1 MKKTTS
7 QDVIKIV
14 WKACDTFRG
23 TMDSSKYKDYILTML
38 FVKYVSDFYKEKLEE
53 LKAKFGDNEDRIQ
66 KSLKREKFQLD
77 STCTFDVIY
86 ENRNAEDIG
95 EIINKIL
102 MRIEDDNKEKLEG
115 IFRNIDFNSE
125 AELGRTKE
133 RNATLK
139 HLIEDFADASLDL
152 RPSVLDGSDVI
163 GDAYEFLIANFAS
176 DAGKKGGE
184 FYTPGE
190 VSTLLA
196 KLVGAKDGDRIY
208 DPTCGSGSLLIKAAK
223 EVGTQNFRL
232 YGQER
237 NGQTQALANMNMFL
251 HEINDAVIEWGDT
264 LRNPLHLENER
275 LMKFDKIVSNPPFS
289 LDKWGA
295 EDLANDTYGRF
306 QMGLPPKSK
315 GDFAFIS
322 HMLAS
327 LNENGTAGIIL
338 PHGILFRGGSEGK
351 IRKSIVENNWLDAI
365 IGLPE
370 NLFFG
375 ADITTCIII
384 LKKNR
389 VNRDIVFIDA
399 SNEYLK
405 DVNQYKLTNKNIDKI
420 VDTYVQRKE
429 IEKYSHLATI
439 DEIRENNY
447 NLNISRYIDKFIDEE
462 EIDVISVKEGIIKI
476 DMEIDK
482 INEEIKKLENN
493 ILNVRKKRK
502 WPLVRL
508 SEIFERITDKN
519 TTECTNVLT
528 ISAQYGLIN
537 QEEFFNKSVSSKD
550 LSNYYLLKKGDFAYN
565 KSYSKGYPL
574 GAIKRLNNYT
584 EGVVSPLYIC
594 FRAKK
599 EINSDFYEQYFE
611 SGALNR
617 AIFKIAQEGA
627 RNHGLLNISITEFF
641 SDIKIAYPS
650 LSEQNEIANI
660 LINYDKE
667 IRLVKSKLD
676 NLLLHKKGL
685 MQLLLAL

>member
-1 MKKTTS
+1 MMNKTTS

-53 LKAKFGDNEDRIQ
+53 LKSKFGDNEDRIQ

-77 STCTFDVIY
+77 PTCTFDVIY

-133 RNATLK
+133 RNAALK

-152 RPSVLDGSDVI
+152 RPSMLDGSDVI

-184 FYTPGE
+184 FYTPSE

-237 NGQTQALANMNMFL
+237 NGQTQALAKMNMFL

-295 EDLANDTYGRF
+295 EELKDDTYGRF
-306 QMGLPPKSK
+306 EMGLPPKSK
-315 GDFAFIS
+315 GDYAFIS
-322 HMLAS
+322 HILAS
-327 LNENGTAGIIL
+327 LNESGTAGIIL
-338 PHGILFRGGSEGK
+338 PLGVLFRMAGEGK
-351 IRKSIVENNWLDAI
+351 IRKQIIDNNWLDAV

-375 ADITTCIII
+375 AGVAACILIF
-384 LKKNR
+384 KKNR
-389 VNRDIVFIDA
+389 VDNKIVFIDS
-399 SNEYLK
+399 SNYFEK
-405 DVNQYKLTNKNIDKI
+405 GKNQNILRSEDIEKI
-420 VDTYVQRKE
+420 VRAYEDKTE
-429 IEKYSHLATI
+429 IKKYCHIATI
-439 DEIRENNY
+439 DEIKENDY
-447 NLNISRYIDKFIDEE
+447 NLNIPRYIDTFE
-462 EIDVISVKEGIIKI
+462 EIEKI
-476 DMEIDK
+476 DLKLINKRIKDLEYELIQAKNELNK
-482 INEEIKKLENN
+482 I
-493 ILNVRKKRK
+493 
-502 WPLVRL
+502 L
-508 SEIFERITDKN
+508 SE
-519 TTECTNVLT
+519 
-528 ISAQYGLIN
+528 
-537 QEEFFNKSVSSKD
+537 
-550 LSNYYLLKKGDFAYN
+550 
-565 KSYSKGYPL
+565 
-574 GAIKRLNNYT
+574 
-584 EGVVSPLYIC
+584 
-594 FRAKK
+594 
-599 EINSDFYEQYFE
+599 
-611 SGALNR
+611 
-617 AIFKIAQEGA
+617 
-627 RNHGLLNISITEFF
+627 
-641 SDIKIAYPS
+641 
-650 LSEQNEIANI
+650 
-660 LINYDKE
+660 
-667 IRLVKSKLD
+667 LD
-676 NLLLHKKGL
+676 
-685 MQLLLAL
+685 M

>member
-1 MKKTTS
+1 MMNKTTS

-77 STCTFDVIY
+77 PTCTFDVIY

-133 RNATLK
+133 RNAALK

-152 RPSVLDGSDVI
+152 RPSMLDGSDVI

-184 FYTPGE
+184 FYTPSE
-190 VSTLLA
+190 VSMLLA

-237 NGQTQALANMNMFL
+237 NGQTQALAKMNMFL

-295 EDLANDTYGRF
+295 EDLKDDIYGRF
-306 QMGLPPKSK
+306 NMGLPPKSK
-315 GDFAFIS
+315 GDYAFIS
-322 HMLAS
+322 HILAS
-327 LNENGTAGIIL
+327 LNENGAAGIIL
-338 PHGILFRGGSEGK
+338 PHGVLFRAASEGK
-351 IRKSIVENNWLDAI
+351 IRKQIIENNWLDAV

-375 ADITTCIII
+375 TGIPACILIF
-384 LKKNR
+384 KKNK
-389 VNRDIVFIDA
+389 VDNNVVFIDA
-399 SNEYLK
+399 SKDYEKGKNQNILRNEDIENILEA
-405 DVNQYKLTNKNIDKI
+405 YKN
-420 VDTYVQRKE
+420 RKE
-429 IEKYSHLATI
+429 IEKYCHIASFE
-439 DEIRENNY
+439 EIEENDF
-447 NLNISRYIDKFIDEE
+447 NLNIPRYIDTFEE
-462 EIDVISVKEGIIKI
+462 EEKI
-476 DMEIDK
+476 DMKLLSENMEEIQRK
-482 INEEIKKLENN
+482 INLIK
-493 ILNVRKKRK
+493 
-502 WPLVRL
+502 
-508 SEIFERITDKN
+508 
-519 TTECTNVLT
+519 TTM
-528 ISAQYGLIN
+528 
-537 QEEFFNKSVSSKD
+537 
-550 LSNYYLLKKGDFAYN
+550 SNYLKE
-565 KSYSKGYPL
+565 L
-574 GAIKRLNNYT
+574 G
-584 EGVVSPLYIC
+584 
-594 FRAKK
+594 
-599 EINSDFYEQYFE
+599 
-611 SGALNR
+611 
-617 AIFKIAQEGA
+617 
-627 RNHGLLNISITEFF
+627 
-641 SDIKIAYPS
+641 
-650 LSEQNEIANI
+650 
-660 LINYDKE
+660 
-667 IRLVKSKLD
+667 
-676 NLLLHKKGL
+676 
-685 MQLLLAL
+685 M

>member
-1 MKKTTS
+1 MMKKTTS

-38 FVKYVSDFYKEKLEE
+38 FVKYVSDFYKEKLKE

-133 RNATLK
+133 RNAALK
-139 HLIEDFADASLDL
+139 HLIEDFADDSLDL
-152 RPSVLDGSDVI
+152 RPSMLDGSDVI

-184 FYTPGE
+184 FYTPSE

-237 NGQTQALANMNMFL
+237 NGQTQALAKMNMFL

-295 EDLANDTYGRF
+295 EELKDDTYGRF
-306 QMGLPPKSK
+306 NMGLPPKSK
-315 GDFAFIS
+315 GDYAFIS
-322 HMLAS
+322 HILAS
-327 LNENGTAGIIL
+327 LNESGTAGIIL
-338 PHGILFRGGSEGK
+338 PLGVLFRMAGEGK
-351 IRKSIVENNWLDAI
+351 IRKQIIDNNWLDAV

-375 ADITTCIII
+375 AGVAACILIF
-384 LKKNR
+384 KKNR
-389 VNRDIVFIDA
+389 VDNKIVFIDA
-399 SNEYLK
+399 SNYFEK
-405 DVNQYKLTNKNIDKI
+405 GKNQNILRSEDIEKI
-420 VDTYVQRKE
+420 VRAYKDKTE
-429 IEKYSHLATI
+429 IKKYCHIATI
-439 DEIRENNY
+439 DEIKENDY
-447 NLNISRYIDKFIDEE
+447 NLNIPRYIDTFE
-462 EIDVISVKEGIIKI
+462 EIEKI
-476 DMEIDK
+476 DLK
-482 INEEIKKLENN
+482 LINKRIKDLEYELIQAKNE
-493 ILNVRKKRK
+493 LNKT
-502 WPLVRL
+502 L
-508 SEIFERITDKN
+508 SE
-519 TTECTNVLT
+519 L
-528 ISAQYGLIN
+528 
-537 QEEFFNKSVSSKD
+537 
-550 LSNYYLLKKGDFAYN
+550 
-565 KSYSKGYPL
+565 
-574 GAIKRLNNYT
+574 
-584 EGVVSPLYIC
+584 
-594 FRAKK
+594 
-599 EINSDFYEQYFE
+599 
-611 SGALNR
+611 
-617 AIFKIAQEGA
+617 
-627 RNHGLLNISITEFF
+627 
-641 SDIKIAYPS
+641 DI
-650 LSEQNEIANI
+650 
-660 LINYDKE
+660 
-667 IRLVKSKLD
+667 
-676 NLLLHKKGL
+676 
-685 MQLLLAL
+685 

>member
-1 MKKTTS
+1 MMNKTTS

-77 STCTFDVIY
+77 PTCTFDVIY

-133 RNATLK
+133 RNAALK

-152 RPSVLDGSDVI
+152 RPSMLDGSDVI

-184 FYTPGE
+184 FYTPSE

-237 NGQTQALANMNMFL
+237 NGQTQALAKMNMFL

-295 EDLANDTYGRF
+295 EDLKDDTYGRF
-306 QMGLPPKSK
+306 EMGLPPKSK
-315 GDFAFIS
+315 GDYAFIS
-322 HMLAS
+322 HIIAS

-338 PHGILFRGGSEGK
+338 PHGVLFRAASEGK
-351 IRKSIVENNWLDAI
+351 IRKQIIENNWLDAV

-375 ADITTCIII
+375 TGIPACILIF
-384 LKKNR
+384 KKNK
-389 VNRDIVFIDA
+389 VDNNVVFIDA
-399 SNEYLK
+399 SNEFDK
-405 DVNQYKLTNKNIDKI
+405 GKNQNVLRDEDIDKI
-420 VDTYVQRKE
+420 LETYKNRKE
-429 IEKYSHLATI
+429 VDKYCHIASF
-439 DEIRENNY
+439 DEVQENDF
-447 NLNISRYIDKFIDEE
+447 NLNIPRYIDTFEKEE
-462 EIDVISVKEGIIKI
+462 AVNMHKV
-476 DMEIDK
+476 
-482 INEEIKKLENN
+482 
-493 ILNVRKKRK
+493 
-502 WPLVRL
+502 
-508 SEIFERITDKN
+508 T
-519 TTECTNVLT
+519 
-528 ISAQYGLIN
+528 QLIN
-537 QEEFFNKSVSSKD
+537 DIE
-550 LSNYYLLKKGDFAYN
+550 
-565 KSYSKGYPL
+565 
-574 GAIKRLNNYT
+574 
-584 EGVVSPLYIC
+584 
-594 FRAKK
+594 
-599 EINSDFYEQYFE
+599 
-611 SGALNR
+611 
-617 AIFKIAQEGA
+617 
-627 RNHGLLNISITEFF
+627 
-641 SDIKIAYPS
+641 SDIKIVKEKMS
-650 LSEQNEIANI
+650 LY
-660 LINYDKE
+660 LKE
-667 IRLVKSKLD
+667 L
-676 NLLLHKKGL
+676 NL
-685 MQLLLAL
+685 

>member
-1 MKKTTS
+1 MMNKTTS

-38 FVKYVSDFYKEKLEE
+38 FVKYVSDFYKEKLKE

-133 RNATLK
+133 RNAALK
-139 HLIEDFADASLDL
+139 HLIEDFADDSLDL
-152 RPSVLDGSDVI
+152 RPSMLDGSDVI

-184 FYTPGE
+184 FYTPSE

-237 NGQTQALANMNMFL
+237 NGQTQALAKMNMFL

-295 EDLANDTYGRF
+295 EELKDDTYGRF
-306 QMGLPPKSK
+306 NMGLPPKSK
-315 GDFAFIS
+315 GDYAFIS
-322 HMLAS
+322 HILAS
-327 LNENGTAGIIL
+327 LNESGTAGIIL
-338 PHGILFRGGSEGK
+338 PLGVLFRMAGEGK
-351 IRKSIVENNWLDAI
+351 IRKQIIDNNWLDAV

-375 ADITTCIII
+375 AGVAACILIF
-384 LKKNR
+384 KKNR
-389 VNRDIVFIDA
+389 VDNKIVFIDA
-399 SNEYLK
+399 SNYFEK
-405 DVNQYKLTNKNIDKI
+405 GKNQNILRSEDIEKI
-420 VDTYVQRKE
+420 VRAYKDKTE
-429 IEKYSHLATI
+429 IKKYCHIATI
-439 DEIRENNY
+439 DEIKENDY
-447 NLNISRYIDKFIDEE
+447 NLNIPRYIDTFE
-462 EIDVISVKEGIIKI
+462 EIEKI
-476 DMEIDK
+476 DLK
-482 INEEIKKLENN
+482 LINKRIKDLEYELIQAKNE
-493 ILNVRKKRK
+493 LNKT
-502 WPLVRL
+502 L
-508 SEIFERITDKN
+508 SE
-519 TTECTNVLT
+519 L
-528 ISAQYGLIN
+528 
-537 QEEFFNKSVSSKD
+537 
-550 LSNYYLLKKGDFAYN
+550 
-565 KSYSKGYPL
+565 
-574 GAIKRLNNYT
+574 
-584 EGVVSPLYIC
+584 
-594 FRAKK
+594 
-599 EINSDFYEQYFE
+599 
-611 SGALNR
+611 
-617 AIFKIAQEGA
+617 
-627 RNHGLLNISITEFF
+627 
-641 SDIKIAYPS
+641 DI
-650 LSEQNEIANI
+650 
-660 LINYDKE
+660 
-667 IRLVKSKLD
+667 
-676 NLLLHKKGL
+676 
-685 MQLLLAL
+685 

>member
-1 MKKTTS
+1 MMNKTTS

-77 STCTFDVIY
+77 PTCTFDVIY
-86 ENRNAEDIG
+86 ENRTAENIG

-102 MRIEDDNKEKLEG
+102 MKIEDDNKEKLEG

-133 RNATLK
+133 RNAALK
-139 HLIEDFADASLDL
+139 HLIEDFADESLDL
-152 RPSVLDGSDVI
+152 RPSMVDSHDVI

-196 KLVGAKDGDRIY
+196 KLVAPKDGDRIY

-237 NGQTQALANMNMFL
+237 NGQTQALAKMNMFL

-295 EDLANDTYGRF
+295 EDLKDDTYGRF
-306 QMGLPPKSK
+306 NMGLPPKSK
-315 GDFAFIS
+315 GDYAFIS
-322 HMLAS
+322 HILAS

-338 PHGILFRGGSEGK
+338 PHGALFRAASEGK
-351 IRKSIVENNWLDAI
+351 IRKQIIENNWLDAI

-375 ADITTCIII
+375 TPIPTCMLIF
-384 LKKNR
+384 KKNKCNNN
-389 VNRDIVFIDA
+389 VLFIDA
-399 SNEYLK
+399 SKDFIK
-405 DVNQYKLTNKNIDKI
+405 DVNQYKLTNENINKI
-420 VDTYVQRKE
+420 VKTYSERKE
-429 IEKYSHLATI
+429 VKKYAHIATF
-439 DEIRENNY
+439 DELKENDY
-447 NLNISRYIDKFIDEE
+447 NLNISRYIDMFEE
-462 EIDVISVKEGIIKI
+462 EEVIDIEKTKNEITQLEDEVKKVKE
-476 DMEIDK
+476 EIVAYLQ
-482 INEEIKKLENN
+482 EL
-493 ILNVRKKRK
+493 
-502 WPLVRL
+502 
-508 SEIFERITDKN
+508 
-519 TTECTNVLT
+519 
-528 ISAQYGLIN
+528 GL
-537 QEEFFNKSVSSKD
+537 
-550 LSNYYLLKKGDFAYN
+550 
-565 KSYSKGYPL
+565 
-574 GAIKRLNNYT
+574 
-584 EGVVSPLYIC
+584 
-594 FRAKK
+594 
-599 EINSDFYEQYFE
+599 
-611 SGALNR
+611 
-617 AIFKIAQEGA
+617 
-627 RNHGLLNISITEFF
+627 
-641 SDIKIAYPS
+641 
-650 LSEQNEIANI
+650 
-660 LINYDKE
+660 
-667 IRLVKSKLD
+667 
-676 NLLLHKKGL
+676 
-685 MQLLLAL
+685 

>member
-1 MKKTTS
+1 MMNKTTS

-77 STCTFDVIY
+77 PTCTFDVIY

-95 EIINKIL
+95 ETINKIL

-139 HLIEDFADASLDL
+139 HLIEDFADDSLDL
-152 RPSVLDGSDVI
+152 RPSMLDGSDVI

-237 NGQTQALANMNMFL
+237 NGQTQALAKMNMFL

-295 EDLANDTYGRF
+295 EDLKDDIYGRF
-306 QMGLPPKSK
+306 SIGLPPKSK
-315 GDFAFIS
+315 GDYAFIS
-322 HMLAS
+322 HILAS

-338 PHGILFRGGSEGK
+338 PHGVLFRAASEGK
-351 IRKSIVENNWLDAI
+351 IRKQIIENSWLDAV

-375 ADITTCIII
+375 TGIPACILIF
-384 LKKNR
+384 KKNKID
-389 VNRDIVFIDA
+389 NNIVFIDA
-399 SNEYLK
+399 SKEY
-405 DVNQYKLTNKNIDKI
+405 DKI
-420 VDTYVQRKE
+420 TNQNILRDEYIQKIVGAYKNRKE
-429 IEKYSHLATI
+429 IDKYCHIASFE
-439 DEIRENNY
+439 EIKENDF
-447 NLNISRYIDKFIDEE
+447 NLNIPRYIDTFEE
-462 EIDVISVKEGIIKI
+462 EQKI
-476 DMEIDK
+476 DIESVEND
-482 INEEIKKLENN
+482 IKDIQVELCKVRA
-493 ILNVRKKRK
+493 ILN
-502 WPLVRL
+502 
-508 SEIFERITDKN
+508 EH
-519 TTECTNVLT
+519 
-528 ISAQYGLIN
+528 
-537 QEEFFNKSVSSKD
+537 
-550 LSNYYLLKKGDFAYN
+550 LK
-565 KSYSKGYPL
+565 
-574 GAIKRLNNYT
+574 
-584 EGVVSPLYIC
+584 EM
-594 FRAKK
+594 
-599 EINSDFYEQYFE
+599 
-611 SGALNR
+611 
-617 AIFKIAQEGA
+617 
-627 RNHGLLNISITEFF
+627 
-641 SDIKIAYPS
+641 
-650 LSEQNEIANI
+650 
-660 LINYDKE
+660 
-667 IRLVKSKLD
+667 
-676 NLLLHKKGL
+676 NLF
-685 MQLLLAL
+685 

>member
-1 MKKTTS
+1 MMKKTTS

-152 RPSVLDGSDVI
+152 RPSVLNGSDVI

-237 NGQTQALANMNMFL
+237 NGQTQALAKMNMFL

-275 LMKFDKIVSNPPFS
+275 LMKFDKIFSNPPFS

-295 EDLANDTYGRF
+295 EDLANDIYGRF

-338 PHGILFRGGSEGK
+338 PHGVLFRAASEGK
-351 IRKSIVENNWLDAI
+351 IRKEIIENNWLDAVV
-365 IGLPE
+365 GLPE

-375 ADITTCIII
+375 TGIPACILIF
-384 LKKNR
+384 KKNK
-389 VNRDIVFIDA
+389 VDNNVVFIDA
-399 SNEYLK
+399 SNEFDK
-405 DVNQYKLTNKNIDKI
+405 GKNQNVLRDEDIEKILEAYKN
-420 VDTYVQRKE
+420 RKE
-429 IEKYSHLATI
+429 IEKYCHIASLG
-439 DEIRENNY
+439 ELKENDF
-447 NLNISRYIDKFIDEE
+447 NLNIPRYIDTFEAEE
-462 EIDVISVKEGIIKI
+462 KI
-476 DMEIDK
+476 DMQSIK
-482 INEEIKKLENN
+482 EELVILE
-493 ILNVRKKRK
+493 
-502 WPLVRL
+502 
-508 SEIFERITDKN
+508 
-519 TTECTNVLT
+519 
-528 ISAQYGLIN
+528 
-537 QEEFFNKSVSSKD
+537 
-550 LSNYYLLKKGDFAYN
+550 
-565 KSYSKGYPL
+565 
-574 GAIKRLNNYT
+574 
-584 EGVVSPLYIC
+584 
-594 FRAKK
+594 K
-599 EINSDFYEQYFE
+599 EIVQV
-611 SGALNR
+611 
-617 AIFKIAQEGA
+617 
-627 RNHGLLNISITEFF
+627 
-641 SDIKIAYPS
+641 
-650 LSEQNEIANI
+650 
-660 LINYDKE
+660 KE
-667 IRLVKSKLD
+667 VMNKYLEEL
-676 NLLLHKKGL
+676 G
-685 MQLLLAL
+685 M

>member
-1 MKKTTS
+1 
-7 QDVIKIV
+7 
-14 WKACDTFRG
+14 
-23 TMDSSKYKDYILTML
+23 MDSSKYKDYILTML
-38 FVKYVSDFYKEKLEE
+38 FVKYVSDVYKEKLEE

-77 STCTFDVIY
+77 PTCTFDVIY

-133 RNATLK
+133 RNAALK

-152 RPSVLDGSDVI
+152 RPSMLDGSDVI

-184 FYTPGE
+184 FYTPSE

-237 NGQTQALANMNMFL
+237 NGQTQALAKMNMFL

-295 EDLANDTYGRF
+295 EDLKDDTYARF
-306 QMGLPPKSK
+306 SMGLPPKSK
-315 GDFAFIS
+315 GDYAFIS
-322 HMLAS
+322 HILAS

-338 PHGILFRGGSEGK
+338 PHGVLFRAASEGK
-351 IRKSIVENNWLDAI
+351 IKKQIIENNWLDAV

-375 ADITTCIII
+375 TGIPACILIF
-384 LKKNR
+384 KKNK
-389 VNRDIVFIDA
+389 VDNNVVFIDA
-399 SNEYLK
+399 SNEFDK
-405 DVNQYKLTNKNIDKI
+405 GKNQNVLRDEDIEKIFEAYKN
-420 VDTYVQRKE
+420 RKE
-429 IEKYSHLATI
+429 VEKYCHIATF
-439 DEIRENNY
+439 DEVKDNDF
-447 NLNISRYIDKFIDEE
+447 NLNIPRYIDTFEVEE
-462 EIDVISVKEGIIKI
+462 KI
-476 DMEIDK
+476 DLDIL
-482 INEEIKKLENN
+482 IKDISNLENEM
-493 ILNVRKKRK
+493 VKVKKQ
-502 WPLVRL
+502 L
-508 SEIFERITDKN
+508 KN
-519 TTECTNVLT
+519 HLDEL
-528 ISAQYGLIN
+528 GL
-537 QEEFFNKSVSSKD
+537 
-550 LSNYYLLKKGDFAYN
+550 
-565 KSYSKGYPL
+565 
-574 GAIKRLNNYT
+574 
-584 EGVVSPLYIC
+584 
-594 FRAKK
+594 
-599 EINSDFYEQYFE
+599 
-611 SGALNR
+611 
-617 AIFKIAQEGA
+617 
-627 RNHGLLNISITEFF
+627 
-641 SDIKIAYPS
+641 
-650 LSEQNEIANI
+650 
-660 LINYDKE
+660 
-667 IRLVKSKLD
+667 
-676 NLLLHKKGL
+676 
-685 MQLLLAL
+685 

>member
-1 MKKTTS
+1 MMKKTTS

-77 STCTFDVIY
+77 PTCTFDVIY

-95 EIINKIL
+95 ETINKIL
-102 MRIEDDNKEKLEG
+102 MKIEDDNKEKLEG

-133 RNATLK
+133 RNAALK
-139 HLIEDFADASLDL
+139 HLIEDFADDSLDL
-152 RPSVLDGSDVI
+152 RPSMLDGSDVI

-176 DAGKKGGE
+176 DAGKRGGE
-184 FYTPGE
+184 FYTPSE

-237 NGQTQALANMNMFL
+237 NGQTQALAKMNMFL

-295 EDLANDTYGRF
+295 EELKDDTYGRF
-306 QMGLPPKSK
+306 NMGLPPKSK

-322 HMLAS
+322 HILAS

-338 PHGILFRGGSEGK
+338 PHGVLFRAASEGK
-351 IRKSIVENNWLDAI
+351 IRKQIIENNWLDAVV
-365 IGLPE
+365 GLPE

-375 ADITTCIII
+375 TGIPACILIF
-384 LKKNR
+384 KKNK
-389 VNRDIVFIDA
+389 VDNNVVFIDA
-399 SNEYLK
+399 SNGFDK
-405 DVNQYKLTNKNIDKI
+405 GKNQNILRDEDIEKILEAYKN
-420 VDTYVQRKE
+420 RKE
-429 IEKYSHLATI
+429 VEKYCHIATF
-439 DEIRENNY
+439 DEMKENDF
-447 NLNISRYIDKFIDEE
+447 NLNIPRYIDTFEAEE
-462 EIDVISVKEGIIKI
+462 AI
-476 DMEIDK
+476 DMHIVKQEL
-482 INEEIKKLENN
+482 INIENEMEYIKTCMNKY
-493 ILNVRKKRK
+493 
-502 WPLVRL
+502 L
-508 SEIFERITDKN
+508 SE
-519 TTECTNVLT
+519 L
-528 ISAQYGLIN
+528 GL
-537 QEEFFNKSVSSKD
+537 
-550 LSNYYLLKKGDFAYN
+550 
-565 KSYSKGYPL
+565 
-574 GAIKRLNNYT
+574 
-584 EGVVSPLYIC
+584 
-594 FRAKK
+594 
-599 EINSDFYEQYFE
+599 
-611 SGALNR
+611 
-617 AIFKIAQEGA
+617 
-627 RNHGLLNISITEFF
+627 
-641 SDIKIAYPS
+641 
-650 LSEQNEIANI
+650 
-660 LINYDKE
+660 
-667 IRLVKSKLD
+667 
-676 NLLLHKKGL
+676 
-685 MQLLLAL
+685 

>member
-1 MKKTTS
+1 MMNKTTS

-77 STCTFDVIY
+77 PTCTFDVIY

-133 RNATLK
+133 RNVALK
-139 HLIEDFADASLDL
+139 HLIEDFADDSLDL
-152 RPSVLDGSDVI
+152 RPSMLGGSDVI

-237 NGQTQALANMNMFL
+237 NGQTQALAKMNMFL

-295 EDLANDTYGRF
+295 EDLKDDTYGRF
-306 QMGLPPKSK
+306 SIGLPPKSK
-315 GDFAFIS
+315 GDYAFIS
-322 HMLAS
+322 HILAS

-338 PHGILFRGGSEGK
+338 PHGVLFRAASEGK
-351 IRKSIVENNWLDAI
+351 IRKQIIENSWLDAV

-375 ADITTCIII
+375 TGIPACILIF
-384 LKKNR
+384 KKNKID
-389 VNRDIVFIDA
+389 NNIVFIDA
-399 SNEYLK
+399 SKEY
-405 DVNQYKLTNKNIDKI
+405 DKI
-420 VDTYVQRKE
+420 TNQNILRDEYIQKIVEAYKNRKE
-429 IEKYSHLATI
+429 IDKYCHIASFE
-439 DEIRENNY
+439 EIKENDF
-447 NLNISRYIDKFIDEE
+447 NLNIPRYIDTFEE
-462 EIDVISVKEGIIKI
+462 EQKI
-476 DMEIDK
+476 DIESVEND
-482 INEEIKKLENN
+482 IKDIQVELCKVRA
-493 ILNVRKKRK
+493 ILN
-502 WPLVRL
+502 
-508 SEIFERITDKN
+508 EH
-519 TTECTNVLT
+519 
-528 ISAQYGLIN
+528 
-537 QEEFFNKSVSSKD
+537 
-550 LSNYYLLKKGDFAYN
+550 LK
-565 KSYSKGYPL
+565 
-574 GAIKRLNNYT
+574 
-584 EGVVSPLYIC
+584 EM
-594 FRAKK
+594 
-599 EINSDFYEQYFE
+599 
-611 SGALNR
+611 
-617 AIFKIAQEGA
+617 
-627 RNHGLLNISITEFF
+627 
-641 SDIKIAYPS
+641 
-650 LSEQNEIANI
+650 
-660 LINYDKE
+660 
-667 IRLVKSKLD
+667 
-676 NLLLHKKGL
+676 NLF
-685 MQLLLAL
+685 

>member
-1 MKKTTS
+1 MMNKTTS

-77 STCTFDVIY
+77 PTCTFDVIY
-86 ENRNAEDIG
+86 ENRNAENIG

-133 RNATLK
+133 RNAALK

-152 RPSVLDGSDVI
+152 RPSMLDGSDVI

-184 FYTPGE
+184 FYTPSE

-237 NGQTQALANMNMFL
+237 NGQTQALAKMNMFL

-295 EDLANDTYGRF
+295 EDLKDDTYARF
-306 QMGLPPKSK
+306 SMGLPPKSK
-315 GDFAFIS
+315 GDYAFIS
-322 HMLAS
+322 HILAS

-338 PHGILFRGGSEGK
+338 PHGVLFRAASEGK
-351 IRKSIVENNWLDAI
+351 IRKQIIENNWLDAV

-375 ADITTCIII
+375 TGIPACILIF
-384 LKKNR
+384 KKSKVDNN
-389 VNRDIVFIDA
+389 VVFIDA
-399 SNEYLK
+399 SNEFDK
-405 DVNQYKLTNKNIDKI
+405 GKNQNVLRDEDIEKIFETYKN
-420 VDTYVQRKE
+420 RKE
-429 IEKYSHLATI
+429 VEKYCHIASF
-439 DEIRENNY
+439 DEIKENDF
-447 NLNISRYIDKFIDEE
+447 NLNIPRYIDTFEAEEKIDMK
-462 EIDVISVKEGIIKI
+462 SVKE
-476 DMEIDK
+476 EI
-482 INEEIKKLENN
+482 NTLE
-493 ILNVRKKRK
+493 
-502 WPLVRL
+502 
-508 SEIFERITDKN
+508 
-519 TTECTNVLT
+519 
-528 ISAQYGLIN
+528 
-537 QEEFFNKSVSSKD
+537 
-550 LSNYYLLKKGDFAYN
+550 
-565 KSYSKGYPL
+565 
-574 GAIKRLNNYT
+574 
-584 EGVVSPLYIC
+584 
-594 FRAKK
+594 K
-599 EINSDFYEQYFE
+599 EIVQV
-611 SGALNR
+611 
-617 AIFKIAQEGA
+617 
-627 RNHGLLNISITEFF
+627 
-641 SDIKIAYPS
+641 
-650 LSEQNEIANI
+650 
-660 LINYDKE
+660 KE
-667 IRLVKSKLD
+667 VM
-676 NLLLHKKGL
+676 HKYLEELG
-685 MQLLLAL
+685 M